1 MTIRKR
7 RLGRTSL
14 DVSELGFGT
23 APLGD
28 LYARIDERDAIDAIV
43 RSVESGLTLIDTS
56 PHYGNGLAEL
66 RVGAALRR
74 VGRDRVVLSTKT
86 GRWMTPTREAPAWGG
101 FSGGAPFAPTL
112 DYSYDGTMRSLEQS
126 YLRLG
131 TERLD
136 IVLIH
141 DVDRRNHGDNVDDRF
156 REAVSGAW
164 KALAKLREQGAINA
178 IGIGV
183 NEAEMCMRFAEVCD
197 LDCVLLAG
205 RYSLLEQG
213 ALDAFL
219 PLAERRGIGVL
230 LGGVFNSGILA
241 TGARPGAKYDYA
253 DAPPP
258 LLGRVGRIERICQ
271 AHGVPL
277 AVAAVHFARLH
288 PAVSS
293 VVIGG
298 VSPAEVERN
307 LAGWTMP
314 VPAELWAEL
323 KAESLIRRD
332 APTGGDA

>member
-1 MTIRKR
+1 VTIQKR
-7 RLGRTSL
+7 PLGRTGIE
-14 DVSELGFGT
+14 VAELGFGT

-28 LYARIDERDAIDAIV
+28 LYGRVDEAAAIDAIV
-43 RSVESGLTLIDTS
+43 GAVDSGMTLVDTS
-56 PHYGNGLAEL
+56 PHYGNGLAEH

-74 VGRDRVVLSTKT
+74 VGRDRVILSTKT
-86 GRWMTPTREAPAWGG
+86 GRWMTPTREAPTWGG

-131 TERLD
+131 TERID

-141 DVDRRNHGDNVDDRF
+141 DVDRRNLGDAVDGRF
-156 REAVSGAW
+156 REAIAGAW
-164 KALAKLREQGAINA
+164 KALAKLKEQGAIRA

-183 NEAEMCMRFAEVCD
+183 NEAEMCMRFAEACD

-219 PLAERRGIGVL
+219 PLAEKRGIGVL

-241 TGARPGAKYDYA
+241 TGARPGAKHDYA
-253 DAPPP
+253 DAPPTV
-258 LLGRVGRIERICQ
+258 LERVSRIEAVCRS
-271 AHGVPL
+271 HGVSLP
-277 AVAAVHFARLH
+277 VAAVQFVRFH

-293 VVIGG
+293 VVLGG
-298 VSPAEVERN
+298 ISPAEVSRN
-307 LAGWTMP
+307 LAGWNT
-314 VPAELWAEL
+314 PAPAALWADL
-323 KAESLIRRD
+323 KAQGLIRRD
-332 APTGGDA
+332 APTGAPA